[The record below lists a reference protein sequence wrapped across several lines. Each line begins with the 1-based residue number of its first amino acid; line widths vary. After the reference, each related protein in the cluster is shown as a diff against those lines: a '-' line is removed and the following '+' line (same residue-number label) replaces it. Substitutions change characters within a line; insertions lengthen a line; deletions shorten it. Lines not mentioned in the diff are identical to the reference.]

1 LKRKALILCTGNSCR
16 SQMAEAIIN
25 NRLGSTWQAYSAG
38 TNPAGYVHPKALQVL
53 SEIGIEHKRQ
63 SKHVD
68 QYRDT
73 TFDVVITV
81 CDLAAE
87 DCPVWLGLDM
97 QQHIGFPEPA
107 EAEGSDVE
115 ILEVF
120 RRVRD
125 DINSRILEFLL
136 AQDIH
141 KL

>member
-1 LKRKALILCTGNSCR
+1 
-16 SQMAEAIIN
+16 MAEAIIN

-53 SEIGIEHKRQ
+53 SEIGIEHKGQ

-68 QYRDT
+68 QYRET

-81 CDLAAE
+81 CDSAAE
-87 DCPVWLGLDM
+87 DCPVWLGPGTT
-97 QQHIGFPEPA
+97 QHIGFPDPA
-107 EAEGSDVE
+107 EAEGSDEE